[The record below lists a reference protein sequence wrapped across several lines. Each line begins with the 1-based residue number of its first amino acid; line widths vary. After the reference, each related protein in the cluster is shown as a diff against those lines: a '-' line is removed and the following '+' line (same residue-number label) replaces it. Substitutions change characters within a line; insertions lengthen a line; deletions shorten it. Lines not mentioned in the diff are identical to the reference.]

1 MYETYEKLPMF
12 RNYKEAWDFLTST
25 KPIRGRSEE
34 TIPLGLRRQ
43 ADEFSI
49 GTPED
54 QARKYGVPIEL
65 RINKRTCVTF
75 TLAEPGKDTTH
86 ATIVGPWGYW
96 SAGTVKFVYSTIH
109 GVRDAFTRKGVL
121 VLERFG
127 NGLPHITV
135 PKGEPV
141 KLCVWDEGVQKCE
154 VVEGRKTLTTIRLN
168 REATNNVRKRYGKF
182 YRYMKGMIKLRA
194 VDEETHYYGVRKAIT
209 ITADE
214 IKDAVGGEVAP
225 STRGMNPFS
234 GNRGNFLTFT
244 GSVVSLTRKP
254 AMQTTRWVR
263 NDNDNDND
271 NTGHTQ
277 TTDSYEWDR
286 WVTASRAFIDLITE
300 VEDENQMALNFS
312 RAFTLLAV
320 EPMVVDH
327 MSFSVDGVSVKPERI
342 SDMADEVVF
351 KVFSDEVFETVEM
364 QAGKVPSFK
373 YEKWIT
379 KAK

>member
-25 KPIRGRSEE
+25 VPIRGRSEE

-49 GTPED
+49 GTPKD
-54 QARKYGVPIEL
+54 QAREYGVPIEL
-65 RINKRTCVTF
+65 RISKRTCVTF

-96 SAGTVKFVYSTIH
+96 SAGTVKFVYSTIR

-121 VLERFG
+121 VLDRFG
-127 NGLPHITV
+127 DGLPHITV
-135 PKGEPV
+135 SRGESV

-182 YRYMKGMIKLRA
+182 YRYMKGMIKLRT

-209 ITADE
+209 ISADE
-214 IKDAVGGEVAP
+214 VKDAVGDGGVVP
-225 STRGMNPFS
+225 STRHISHYPNS
-234 GNRGNFLTFT
+234 QSAFLTFT
-244 GSVVSLTRKP
+244 DSVVSLTRKP

-263 NDNDNDND
+263 SAKDDI
-271 NTGHTQ
+271 GHDQ
-277 TTDSYEWDR
+277 ITDSYEWDR

-300 VEDENQMALNFS
+300 VEDEKQMALNFS

-320 EPMVVDH
+320 EPMIVDR

-351 KVFSDEVFETVEM
+351 KVFSNEVFETVEM
-364 QAGKVPSFK
+364 EAGKVPSFK

-379 KAK
+379 RAK